1 MTFKYELDLICH
13 RYDRLA
19 SIYPVFNLVFW
30 LPSGIRACAVKRLE
44 LKAGDRV
51 LEVGC
56 EVREGSKA
64 GIYLCF
70 RRMAREGDPKHQDL
84 VKLPVSGLS
93 RPASLAREAAAI
105 WLWLGL
111 RRSSTR
117 VYFEAG
123 MLREMS
129 RLARYRSCRTQAR
142 GAPGQS
148 GTWEGGMRLKDGGS
162 KSSPLAHCPGLRLQG
177 RRDAAESKGERA
189 CPMMT
194 HGANTRCDNGLR
206 AESSEVKFSGE
217 RLKKEPESDAD
228 VRLAWTY

>member
-1 MTFKYELDLICH
+1 MIIICLRTIRECALDSKGWVTQVLPRTRIQT
-13 RYDRLA
+13 RDGRVSGLWNPVTPPA
-19 SIYPVFNLVFW
+19 SRGA
-30 LPSGIRACAVKRLE
+30 SSR
-44 LKAGDRV
+44 
-51 LEVGC
+51 

-64 GIYLCF
+64 GMYLCF
-70 RRMAREGDPKHQDL
+70 RRMAREGDPTHQDL

-129 RLARYRSCRTQAR
+129 RLVRYRSCRTQAR

-189 CPMMT
+189 CPMT